1 VQYIWNIE
9 SHHWTCGQCHPVD
22 EIEGGLQGVRLPS
35 HPHLRTLRRVR
46 KEMLRRQLIEEGRRV
61 GGIRRENELLVQ
73 LLQEEDTGVV

>member
-1 VQYIWNIE
+1 
-9 SHHWTCGQCHPVD
+9 
-22 EIEGGLQGVRLPS
+22 
-35 HPHLRTLRRVR
+35 VR